1 LSKSAAK
8 RETIRETVREVE
20 RDPDDDAGD
29 TEDAEDQ
36 HLEAPLFSPLMRRA
50 KRIEVVAVRRTEPD
64 SGYLGTM
71 PPDVTEATLKTRWGG
86 GSYRLEGKNASGQIL
101 AGCVRTLKLAGD
113 PIFAGDAEEMEWR
126 RAHGLKARAAADA
139 PPTESIKD
147 LIMLLEQR
155 DEKRRAELT
164 EREEKRRAEAVERE
178 ERARQETA
186 AREERARKELED
198 RLAIE
203 RQQREER
210 ERAQLKESDD
220 REERRR
226 NQARE
231 DDERRSRQH
240 REDME
245 RMALTNQQT
254 LQQSQAFYQQLAQ
267 VMKVEG
273 GGRGD
278 DPVKTLIAG
287 VELAR
292 SLGPGGG
299 GGDSDEGPLTTM
311 AKRLPEILAEA
322 RRTGAAALA
331 EIRNSGRGGA
341 APVANPEA
349 ITLTGPVAL
358 KARKVLAAMAKQGKN
373 PEEEIDK
380 LLTFAAASMGAD
392 VSTPAAP
399 APRKKPAA
407 ATRPA
412 ATTKPTTRPRVTAP
426 ARRRAR
432 PPGIIKRRA

>member
-29 TEDAEDQ
+29 GDDVEDQ
-36 HLEAPLFSPLMRRA
+36 HLEAPLFSPNIRRA

-86 GSYRLEGKNASGQIL
+86 GSYRLEGKNAGGQIL

-155 DEKRRAELT
+155 DEKRRAELM
-164 EREEKRRAEAVERE
+164 ERE

-267 VMKVEG
+267 TMKVEG

-278 DPVKTLIAG
+278 SVKTLIAG

-292 SLGPGGG
+292 SLGSGGGG

-331 EIRNSGRGGA
+331 EIRGAASGRRGA

-358 KARKVLAAMAKQGKN
+358 KARKVLAAMAKQGKD
-373 PEEEIDK
+373 PEAEIDK
-380 LLTFAAASMGAD
+380 LLTFAAATMGAD

-399 APRKKPAA
+399 APARKKPTRPAAATKPAA
-407 ATRPA
+407 ATRP
-412 ATTKPTTRPRVTAP
+412 PTTRRRAATAP

-432 PPGIIKRRA
+432 PLGIVKRRA